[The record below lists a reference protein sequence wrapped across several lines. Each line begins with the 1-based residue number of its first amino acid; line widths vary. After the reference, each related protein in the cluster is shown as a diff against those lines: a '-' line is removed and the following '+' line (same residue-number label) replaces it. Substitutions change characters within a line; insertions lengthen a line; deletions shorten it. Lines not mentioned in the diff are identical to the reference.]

1 MTQTVDEHEMSVIY
15 TMKGAHKTIKVY
27 EDHLTME
34 PNRSLLGYIS
44 AGMSGIKTI
53 MFSSISSVQFKKP
66 GLMNGYLSFTI
77 PGGNEIHGLDVLG
90 MMNDENTLIL
100 KPFNPQ
106 TQLSLEIKEYIE
118 NKVRDFQE
126 SRVPPQN
133 SSMADELQKL
143 ADLKE
148 KGILSEEEF
157 QDAKHNLISG
167 GNIKGNN

>member
-1 MTQTVDEHEMSVIY
+1 MTQTVGEHERSVVY

-34 PNRSLLGYIS
+34 PNGGLLGYVT

-53 MFSSISSVQFKKP
+53 MFSSISSVQFKKA

-77 PGGNEIHGLDVLG
+77 PGGNEKHGLDVLG

-106 TQLSLEIKEYIE
+106 TELALKIKEYIE
-118 NKVRDFQE
+118 NKVRDSQK
-126 SRVPPQN
+126 SRVPLQN
-133 SSMADELQKL
+133 VSMADELQKL

-157 QDAKHNLISG
+157 QDAKQNLISG
-167 GNIKGNN
+167 GNKTGNG